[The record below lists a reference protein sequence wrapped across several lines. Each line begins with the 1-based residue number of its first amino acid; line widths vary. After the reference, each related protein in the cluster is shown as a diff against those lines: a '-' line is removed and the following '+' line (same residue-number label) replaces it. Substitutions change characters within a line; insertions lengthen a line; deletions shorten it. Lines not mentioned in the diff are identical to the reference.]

1 MVTGPLIRILI
12 SNYDFLIYF
21 SKSDTLLSQQEI
33 TLAETVEHSEDDEE
47 EELRRYGFWSCE
59 AQSLGLPSY
68 RAAFLFLSR
77 IPLEMIHEFLR
88 MRLEQ
93 KPNQPSVLSIRQV
106 SMTFICVRVFSQPI
120 KLCLYG
126 GCIIK

>member
-1 MVTGPLIRILI
+1 MSSEEELTLIETG
-12 SNYDFLIYF
+12 
-21 SKSDTLLSQQEI
+21 
-33 TLAETVEHSEDDEE
+33 EHSEDDEE
-47 EELRRYGFWSCE
+47 EELRRYGFWSPE

-106 SMTFICVRVFSQPI
+106 GKTLICVRFCSQ
-120 KLCLYG
+120 
-126 GCIIK
+126 

>member
-1 MVTGPLIRILI
+1 LV
-12 SNYDFLIYF
+12 
-21 SKSDTLLSQQEI
+21 
-33 TLAETVEHSEDDEE
+33 ETAEHSEDDEE
-47 EELRRYGFWSCE
+47 EELRRYGYWSPE

-106 SMTFICVRVFSQPI
+106 GKAFTCVRFLNEPLMHSD
-120 KLCLYG
+120 
-126 GCIIK
+126 IIACFFKDSGL